1 MVFNIHLLKLSLI
14 TLVTLVSFK
23 STESLPIT
31 KVSSSNDE
39 PERIVESKLQDLL
52 VEANVSGVIVLYDF
66 NQKKM
71 YSNNFQ
77 EASIARIPAS
87 TFKIPNTLI
96 GLEIGIID
104 PDSTVFVWDKQ
115 PRALKNWE
123 QDLTIKDAFHYSC
136 VPCYQEVAR
145 NIGVLSMNQYITQ
158 FDYGNM
164 VVDSTSIDS
173 FWLSGPSSISALEQ
187 IDFLVRFEMNQLGL
201 SDKTND
207 SAQKIMIIEQENGYT
222 LRGKTGLST
231 ADGMTVGWFVGY
243 LESEKDLVFFS
254 TQVQPGPGLVREDFI
269 SLRVDVTRKA
279 LQLVNDLTQ

>member
-1 MVFNIHLLKLSLI
+1 MYSVITAVFMLI
-14 TLVTLVSFK
+14 VTLVTFEQVN
-23 STESLPIT
+23 I
-31 KVSSSNDE
+31 SNQWSGDDE
-39 PERIVESKLQDLL
+39 QEQIVEPKLQNLL
-52 VEANVSGVIVLYDF
+52 DEANISGVIVLYDL

-71 YSNNFQ
+71 YSNDFQ
-77 EASIARIPAS
+77 KASIARIPAS

-96 GLEIGIID
+96 GLEIGVID
-104 PDSTVFVWDKQ
+104 PDSTLFVWDIQ

-123 QDLTIKDAFHYSC
+123 QDLTLRDAFHYSC

-145 NIGVLSMNQYITQ
+145 NIGVVSMNQYITQ
-158 FDYGNM
+158 FEYGNM

-187 IDFLVRFEMNQLGL
+187 IDFLVRFQMNQLGL

-207 SAQKIMIIEQENGYT
+207 SAKKIMVIEQENGYT

-243 LESEKDLVFFS
+243 LESGKDLVFFA
-254 TQVQPGPGLVREDFI
+254 TQVEPGPGLAREDFI
-269 SLRVDVTRKA
+269 SSRVDVTRKA
-279 LQLVNDLTQ
+279 LQLVKDLNQKN

>member
-1 MVFNIHLLKLSLI
+1 MIIFNIHLLKLWLI
-14 TLVTLVSFK
+14 TLVTLVSLK

-39 PERIVESKLQDLL
+39 PEHRVEPKLHDLL
-52 VEANVSGVIVLYDF
+52 DEANISGVMVLYDL
-66 NQKKM
+66 NQKII
-71 YSNNFQ
+71 YSNDFQ

-96 GLEIGIID
+96 GLETGVID
-104 PDSTVFVWDKQ
+104 PESTLFVWDNQ

-123 QDLTIKDAFHYSC
+123 QDLTIRDAFHYSC

-145 NIGVLSMNQYITQ
+145 KIGVSAMKNYLAQ
-158 FDYGNM
+158 FEYGNM
-164 VVDSTSIDS
+164 VIDSTSIDS

-187 IDFLVRFEMNQLGL
+187 IHFLVRFQKNQLGL

-207 SAQKIMIIEQENGYT
+207 SALRIMIIEQDNGYT

-231 ADGMTVGWFVGY
+231 ADGMTVGWFVGFV
-243 LESEKDLVFFS
+243 ESEKDLVFFA
-254 TQVQPGPGLVREDFI
+254 TQVQPGPGLSREDFI
-269 SLRVDVTRKA
+269 SSRVDVTRKA
-279 LQLVNDLTQ
+279 LQLINDLN